1 MDEHRLIEA
10 AQRGDVH
17 AYNRLVL
24 AYQQNLYN
32 VAYRILGDADRAMDA
47 TQDAFLH
54 AFEALPN
61 FRGGSFK
68 AWILR
73 IVTNCAYDALRHR
86 QRRPTT
92 PIDDLI
98 EDDEHSGL
106 LEDDRETPEEHI
118 ERSDLQALIQKGLN
132 TLPDDQRMVV
142 VLCDIEGPDYAE
154 IAQVLSLNLGT
165 VKSRLS
171 RGRAK
176 LRDYLLA
183 HRELLPSGFRL
194 YDE

>member
-17 AYNRLVL
+17 AYNRLVV

-32 VAYRILGDADRAMDA
+32 IAYRILGDADRAMDA

-54 AFEALPN
+54 AFEALPS
-61 FRGGSFK
+61 FRGGSFR
-68 AWILR
+68 AWLIR
-73 IVTNCAYDALRHR
+73 IVTNCSYDTLRHH

-98 EDDEHSGL
+98 EDDEHSSL
-106 LEDDRETPEEHI
+106 LEDDRETPEEHLDRLDI
-118 ERSDLQALIQKGLN
+118 QMLIQKALQ
-132 TLPDDQRMVV
+132 TLPEDQRMVV
-142 VLCDIEGPDYAE
+142 VLSDIEGLDYAE
-154 IAQVLSLNLGT
+154 IAQTLSLNLGT

-176 LRDYLLA
+176 LRDFLLA
-183 HRELLPSGFRL
+183 HRELLPAGFRL

>member
-142 VLCDIEGPDYAE
+142 VLCDIEGLDYAE

>member
-1 MDEHRLIEA
+1 MDEQRLIEA

-17 AYNRLVL
+17 AYNRLVV

-32 VAYRILGDADRAMDA
+32 IAYRILGDADRAMDA

-54 AFEALPN
+54 AFEALPS
-61 FRGGSFK
+61 FRGGSFR
-68 AWILR
+68 AWLVR
-73 IVTNCAYDALRHR
+73 IVTNCSYDALRHH

-106 LEDDRETPEEHI
+106 LEDDRETPEEHLDRLDI
-118 ERSDLQALIQKGLN
+118 QMLIQKALQ
-132 TLPDDQRMVV
+132 TLPEDQRMVV
-142 VLCDIEGPDYAE
+142 VLSDIEGLDYAE
-154 IAQVLSLNLGT
+154 IAQALSLNLGT

-176 LRDYLLA
+176 LRDFLLA
-183 HRELLPSGFRL
+183 HRELLPAGFRL